1 MELIVNVTEN
11 WGIGLENR
19 LLVSISADLR
29 RFRQLTEGKTVIL
42 GRRTLET
49 FPGGRPLKNRRNILL
64 TANPDFRAE
73 GAEIVHSEQE
83 ANPDFRAEGAE
94 IVHSEQELFAVL
106 RTLPREELCV
116 IGGASVYRLLL
127 DYCDA
132 ARVTKTGLVCKA
144 DAFFPDLDAA
154 ENWRIAAQSELQE
167 ENGLRFRYVDYV
179 NLTPKAFPTV

>member
-1 MELIVNVTEN
+1 MELIVNVTKN
-11 WGIGLENR
+11 WGIGFENR

-73 GAEIVHSEQE
+73 GT
-83 ANPDFRAEGAE
+83 E
-94 IVHSEQELFAVL
+94 IVHSEQELFALL

-132 ARVTKTGLVCKA
+132 ARVTKTEFVCSA
-144 DAFFPDLDAA
+144 DAFFPELDAA
-154 ENWRIAAQSELQE
+154 ENWRVAAQSEMQE
-167 ENGLRFRYVDYV
+167 EHGLRFRYVDYV

>member
-83 ANPDFRAEGAE
+83 
-94 IVHSEQELFAVL
+94 LFAVL

-154 ENWRIAAQSELQE
+154 ENWRIAAQSEMQE
-167 ENGLRFRYVDYV
+167 ENGLRFRYIDYV

>member
-64 TANPDFRAE
+64 T
-73 GAEIVHSEQE
+73 

>member
-83 ANPDFRAEGAE
+83 
-94 IVHSEQELFAVL
+94 LFAVL

-144 DAFFPDLDAA
+144 DAFFPNLDAA
-154 ENWRIAAQSELQE
+154 ENWRIAAQSEMQE
-167 ENGLRFRYVDYV
+167 ENGLRFRYIDYV